1 MERQNAITNTFRLS
15 ALFPTVVFTLNS
27 QLFNS
32 QLLKMNSIIYNKSRD
47 FAIRIINL
55 QKYLLSQ
62 QEKVISKQVTR
73 SGTSIGA
80 NVREGTQAQST
91 ADFISKMSIALKEA
105 HETDYW
111 LDLLQATDYLSQD
124 EYASIHSDLIEL
136 IKIITSIIITSKQH
150 SQG

>member
-1 MERQNAITNTFRLS
+1 
-15 ALFPTVVFTLNS
+15 
-27 QLFNS
+27 
-32 QLLKMNSIIYNKSRD
+32 MNSIIYNKSRD